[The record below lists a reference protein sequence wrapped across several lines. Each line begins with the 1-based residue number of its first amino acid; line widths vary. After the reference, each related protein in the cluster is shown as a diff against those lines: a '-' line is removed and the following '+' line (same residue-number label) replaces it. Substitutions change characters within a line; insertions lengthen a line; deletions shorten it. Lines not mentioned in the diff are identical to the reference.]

1 MGSSSVSGMNCSPTP
16 PLTQDFAP
24 SETQM
29 LTLSLG
35 RGRWA
40 VSLNWPILRGVTYTM
55 YHVVPQ
61 PHWCKKTLFAIK
73 KLSGLCMLLNKR
85 VLQVQGNINNNN
97 NIILLYYIILII
109 LMLQL
114 SLSHKKFSGVVEGLI
129 LIHCSA
135 ILMGLVGGF

>member
-1 MGSSSVSGMNCSPTP
+1 
-16 PLTQDFAP
+16 
-24 SETQM
+24 
-29 LTLSLG
+29 
-35 RGRWA
+35 
-40 VSLNWPILRGVTYTM
+40 
-55 YHVVPQ
+55 
-61 PHWCKKTLFAIK
+61 
-73 KLSGLCMLLNKR
+73 MLLNKR

-129 LIHCSA
+129 LTHCSA

>member
-1 MGSSSVSGMNCSPTP
+1 
-16 PLTQDFAP
+16 
-24 SETQM
+24 
-29 LTLSLG
+29 
-35 RGRWA
+35 
-40 VSLNWPILRGVTYTM
+40 
-55 YHVVPQ
+55 
-61 PHWCKKTLFAIK
+61 
-73 KLSGLCMLLNKR
+73 MLLNKR

-109 LMLQL
+109 LTLQL

>member
-1 MGSSSVSGMNCSPTP
+1 
-16 PLTQDFAP
+16 
-24 SETQM
+24 
-29 LTLSLG
+29 
-35 RGRWA
+35 
-40 VSLNWPILRGVTYTM
+40 
-55 YHVVPQ
+55 
-61 PHWCKKTLFAIK
+61 
-73 KLSGLCMLLNKR
+73 MLLNKR
-85 VLQVQGNINNNN
+85 ALQVQGNINNNN

>member
-1 MGSSSVSGMNCSPTP
+1 
-16 PLTQDFAP
+16 
-24 SETQM
+24 
-29 LTLSLG
+29 
-35 RGRWA
+35 
-40 VSLNWPILRGVTYTM
+40 
-55 YHVVPQ
+55 
-61 PHWCKKTLFAIK
+61 
-73 KLSGLCMLLNKR
+73 MLLNKR

-129 LIHCSA
+129 LINCSA

>member
-1 MGSSSVSGMNCSPTP
+1 
-16 PLTQDFAP
+16 
-24 SETQM
+24 
-29 LTLSLG
+29 
-35 RGRWA
+35 
-40 VSLNWPILRGVTYTM
+40 
-55 YHVVPQ
+55 
-61 PHWCKKTLFAIK
+61 
-73 KLSGLCMLLNKR
+73 MLLNKR
-85 VLQVQGNINNNN
+85 VLQVEGNINNNN

>member
-1 MGSSSVSGMNCSPTP
+1 
-16 PLTQDFAP
+16 
-24 SETQM
+24 
-29 LTLSLG
+29 
-35 RGRWA
+35 
-40 VSLNWPILRGVTYTM
+40 
-55 YHVVPQ
+55 
-61 PHWCKKTLFAIK
+61 
-73 KLSGLCMLLNKR
+73 MLLNKR

>member
-1 MGSSSVSGMNCSPTP
+1 
-16 PLTQDFAP
+16 
-24 SETQM
+24 
-29 LTLSLG
+29 
-35 RGRWA
+35 
-40 VSLNWPILRGVTYTM
+40 
-55 YHVVPQ
+55 
-61 PHWCKKTLFAIK
+61 
-73 KLSGLCMLLNKR
+73 MLLNKR
-85 VLQVQGNINNNN
+85 VVQVQGNINNNN

>member
-1 MGSSSVSGMNCSPTP
+1 
-16 PLTQDFAP
+16 
-24 SETQM
+24 
-29 LTLSLG
+29 
-35 RGRWA
+35 
-40 VSLNWPILRGVTYTM
+40 
-55 YHVVPQ
+55 
-61 PHWCKKTLFAIK
+61 
-73 KLSGLCMLLNKR
+73 MLLNKR
-85 VLQVQGNINNNN
+85 VLQVQGNINNNS

>member
-1 MGSSSVSGMNCSPTP
+1 
-16 PLTQDFAP
+16 
-24 SETQM
+24 
-29 LTLSLG
+29 
-35 RGRWA
+35 
-40 VSLNWPILRGVTYTM
+40 
-55 YHVVPQ
+55 
-61 PHWCKKTLFAIK
+61 
-73 KLSGLCMLLNKR
+73 MLLNKR
-85 VLQVQGNINNNN
+85 VLQVQGNININN

>member
-1 MGSSSVSGMNCSPTP
+1 
-16 PLTQDFAP
+16 
-24 SETQM
+24 
-29 LTLSLG
+29 
-35 RGRWA
+35 
-40 VSLNWPILRGVTYTM
+40 
-55 YHVVPQ
+55 
-61 PHWCKKTLFAIK
+61 
-73 KLSGLCMLLNKR
+73 MLLNKR

-129 LIHCSA
+129 LIHCTA